1 MWVCLL
7 AMDSSGGDRVGQEEL
22 RSGPMICC
30 FFSFYSVTL
39 HICYSLSLSNS
50 ESLVLGK
57 NVVVELL
64 HIFLEGDFWEAAY
77 HIPTTDFSCFGLKN
91 PLNILSF
98 QTTKKCENIQ
108 ACLFYH
114 ALLYCASQILP
125 FLKNFLQS
133 DNLWQS
139 CILK

>member
-1 MWVCLL
+1 
-7 AMDSSGGDRVGQEEL
+7 MDSSDGERVGQEKL
-22 RSGPMICC
+22 WSGPMVCC

-39 HICYSLSLSNS
+39 HIWYSLSLSNT
-50 ESLVLGK
+50 ESLVLDK

-77 HIPTTDFSCFGLKN
+77 HIPTTDFSCFALKN

-98 QTTKKCENIQ
+98 QTRKKCENIQ
-108 ACLFYH
+108 ACSFYR

-125 FLKNFLQS
+125 FFFFYFTN
-133 DNLWQS
+133 
-139 CILK
+139 